1 MLLLL
6 FWSYR
11 RPSRVQPP
19 LVAKGCSPMRSP
31 RLVVL
36 AVCAAVVLC
45 VALIHSAASG
55 QGSATQTATAVSASR
70 PSPADMAV
78 ALKAA
83 AILNKCGDCHRED
96 GKTIVHGWMVAGK
109 EVRWGQD
116 ILRLIAEGKYV
127 VPGNPEESTLY
138 KWVRDKRHG
147 TTPEG
152 TKLIEQWIARG
163 CIDPKVKPASRP
175 ALSEM
180 ANARK
185 AMGVLDRCCKCHRH
199 GWQEEGKPKVTWSM
213 NIARLIAEKQ
223 VVPGDPDQSPLFTIL
238 RDGKHGKYDP
248 AEKMAED
255 VKTLDQWI
263 SQGCIDPKAKPA
275 AKAAGASNGVSS
287 SR

>member
-1 MLLLL
+1 
-6 FWSYR
+6 
-11 RPSRVQPP
+11 
-19 LVAKGCSPMRSP
+19 MRSP
-31 RLVVL
+31 RLLVL
-36 AVCAAVVLC
+36 AVCAVIVLC

-55 QGSATQTATAVSASR
+55 QGSATQPTTAASASK
-70 PSPADMAV
+70 PSPADQAV

-83 AILNKCGDCHRED
+83 SILNKCGDCHRKD
-96 GKTIVHGWMVAGK
+96 GITIVHGWMVAGK

-116 ILRLIAEGKYV
+116 IPRLIAEGKYV
-127 VPGNPEESTLY
+127 VPGNPEESSMY
-138 KWVRDKRHG
+138 RWFRDKRHY

-163 CIDPKVKPASRP
+163 CIDPKIKPASRP

-185 AMGVLDRCCKCHRH
+185 AMGVLDRCCVCHRH
-199 GWQEEGKPKVTWSM
+199 GWQEQGKPKVTWSR
-213 NIARLIAEKQ
+213 NIARLIEEKQ
-223 VVPGDPDQSPLFTIL
+223 VAPGNPDQSPLFTIV
-238 RDGKHGKYDP
+238 RDGKHPKYATPELTAD
-248 AEKMAED
+248 D

-275 AKAAGASNGVSS
+275 ATKAAGAPNGVPS